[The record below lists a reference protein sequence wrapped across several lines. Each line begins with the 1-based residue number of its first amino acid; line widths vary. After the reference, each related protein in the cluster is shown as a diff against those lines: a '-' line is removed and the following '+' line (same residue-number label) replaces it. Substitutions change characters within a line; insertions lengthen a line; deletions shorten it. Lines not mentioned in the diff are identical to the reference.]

1 MSMASSIVKLMPMQF
16 VKNTFEIGNVPKLMK
31 DAKFSS
37 KPIKIPSS
45 FKEMSTITLSKI
57 TKSFEYKP

>member
-1 MSMASSIVKLMPMQF
+1 MASSIEKLMPMQF

-37 KPIKIPSS
+37 KHTKIPSS